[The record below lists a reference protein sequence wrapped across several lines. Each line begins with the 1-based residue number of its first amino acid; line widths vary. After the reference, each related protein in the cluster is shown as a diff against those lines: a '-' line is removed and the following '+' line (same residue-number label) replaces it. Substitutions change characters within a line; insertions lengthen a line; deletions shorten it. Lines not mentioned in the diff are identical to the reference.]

1 MSILY
6 DDLFDNESP
15 YTYIDVIGVCDD
27 IKAFVERELL
37 QTTDEIE
44 INAYKKVIDHIK
56 RTRKKIDSRKEK
68 IKITDSSWV

>member
-15 YTYIDVIGVCDD
+15 YTYTDEIGVCDD

-37 QTTDEIE
+37 QATDEIE
-44 INAYKKVIDHIK
+44 INAYKKIINYIK
-56 RTRKKIDSRKEK
+56 CTRKKIDSRKDK
-68 IKITDSSWV
+68 IKIADSSWV

>member
-6 DDLFDNESP
+6 DDLFNNESP
-15 YTYIDVIGVCDD
+15 YTYTDMIGLCDD

-37 QTTDEIE
+37 QATDEIE
-44 INAYKKVIDHIK
+44 INAYKKVLKHIK
-56 RTRKKIDSRKEK
+56 HTRKKIDSGKDK

>member
-6 DDLFDNESP
+6 DDLFDNESS
-15 YTYIDVIGVCDD
+15 YTYTDVIGVCDN

-37 QTTDEIE
+37 QATDEIE
-44 INAYKKVIDHIK
+44 INAYKKVINHIK